1 MGGVLTKHLEKLDL
15 RQTRES
21 GKDGNVVTITFK
33 PPTGFAARLMQFL
46 WTFALIHYIFYG
58 FLMAAVAVVFR
69 TFLLNSTTA
78 KAVVAVSLILYLPS
92 FFDGSEKNMGRP
104 WDTLRC
110 HPIWSLTQG
119 YFPAKL
125 VRTHKLD
132 PRKKYVFGW
141 HPHGILILSRIH
153 AYGGAWEALF
163 PGIPIR
169 VLGATPMFFV
179 PGCREICLWFGAVD
193 AGRKTAE
200 KVLRNGVSVVVYPGG
215 SKEIF
220 STDPNSRTTTLHLT
234 KRKGFVKLAVRCGA
248 FPLNTFRRP
257 RLRIRD

>member
-33 PPTGFAARLMQFL
+33 PPTGFATRLMQFL

-132 PRKKYVFGW
+132 RGRNT
-141 HPHGILILSRIH
+141 SS
-153 AYGGAWEALF
+153 
-163 PGIPIR
+163 
-169 VLGATPMFFV
+169 
-179 PGCREICLWFGAVD
+179 
-193 AGRKTAE
+193 AGTRM
-200 KVLRNGVSVVVYPGG
+200 
-215 SKEIF
+215 
-220 STDPNSRTTTLHLT
+220 
-234 KRKGFVKLAVRCGA
+234 A
-248 FPLNTFRRP
+248 F
-257 RLRIRD
+257 